1 MIEPGIYHQAGDRRG
16 TTVGELDLTASWA
29 GISAVVVFCV
39 AYALVISEEFHH
51 LRKCKPVI
59 LAAGL
64 IWAIIGFEYTRTGN
78 QASLEP
84 AVREYLVEYAELFL
98 FLLAAM
104 TYVNSM
110 NERRVFKALRV
121 WLINRGFSLRT
132 LFWATGVLS
141 FFLSALIDNLTTV
154 LVMSGVVLAVG
165 GNNKRFISVCSVNIV
180 VAANAGGA
188 FSPFGDIT
196 TLMVWQSGILAF
208 HKFFALFIPSV
219 VNYVVPALFLSIAVK
234 NGAAE
239 KQAEAVEMRMG
250 AKRIMMLFV
259 LTVFMAVSFHNYL
272 HLPPFMGMVTGLAC
286 LQLFGFYLRR
296 KETEIAANSHQHM
309 AGDVMPYD
317 TFREIA
323 RAEWDTLLFFFG
335 VIMSVGGLTFLGY
348 LGGLSQF
355 LYVELGPTVAN
366 VLVGVMSAVVDNIPM
381 MVVVLHMNPVMG
393 EDQWLLVTL
402 AAGVGGSLLSIGSAA
417 GVAMMGQARGSYSFF
432 SHLKWAPV
440 IALGYGSSIWVHLL
454 IN

>member
-1 MIEPGIYHQAGDRRG
+1 M
-16 TTVGELDLTASWA
+16 GELDLTAGWA
-29 GISAVVVFCV
+29 GASALAVFV
-39 AYALVISEEFHH
+39 IAYALVISEEFHH
-51 LRKCKPVI
+51 LRKSKPVI

-64 IWAIIGFEYTRTGN
+64 IWAIIGVEYSRHGN
-78 QASLEP
+78 QASLDL
-84 AVREYLVEYAELFL
+84 AIREYLVEYAELFL
-98 FLLAAM
+98 FLLVAM
-104 TYVNSM
+104 TYVNSLS
-110 NERRVFKALRV
+110 ERRVFKVLRV
-121 WLINRGFSLRT
+121 WLINRGFSFRA

-165 GNNKRFISVCSVNIV
+165 GSNKRFIAICSVNIV

-208 HKFFALFIPSV
+208 GEFFALFIPSV
-219 VNYVVPALFLSIAVK
+219 VNYLVPAVFMSMAVK
-234 NGAAE
+234 NGGSGE
-239 KQAEAVEMRMG
+239 RVEEVEMRIG
-250 AKRIMMLFV
+250 AKRIMLLFAV
-259 LTVFMAVSFHNYL
+259 TVCLAVSFHNFL
-272 HLPPFMGMVTGLAC
+272 HIPPFMGMVTGLAC

-296 KETEIAANSHQHM
+296 RETEIAAHSHHHM

-348 LGGLSQF
+348 LGGVSEY
-355 LYVELGPTVAN
+355 LYVQLGPTVAN
-366 VLVGVMSAVVDNIPM
+366 VLVGVISAVVDNIPM
-381 MVVVLHMNPVMG
+381 MVAVLHMEPVMG
-393 EDQWLLVTL
+393 KEQWLLVTL
-402 AAGVGGSLLSIGSAA
+402 TTGVGGSLLSIGSAA
-417 GVAMMGQARGSYSFF
+417 GVAMMGQARGTYTFF

-440 IALGYGSSIWVHLL
+440 IALGYAASIWVHLL
-454 IN
+454 INP